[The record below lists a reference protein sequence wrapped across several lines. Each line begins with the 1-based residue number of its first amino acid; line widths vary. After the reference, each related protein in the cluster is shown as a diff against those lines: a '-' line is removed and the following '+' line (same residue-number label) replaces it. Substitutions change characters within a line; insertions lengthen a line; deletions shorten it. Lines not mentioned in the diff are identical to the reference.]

1 MTDLLDSLREL
12 SREQVSI
19 SPRFASIDQTI
30 RRAVDA
36 VRARAEMR
44 HRAIAIHIAGE
55 MTGTFDPQKIERVF
69 FNLLLN
75 ACEASFQSQGEID
88 IDIQSSPD
96 RFDVRVT
103 DHGSGVPPSISN
115 TLFEPFVSSGK
126 SNGTGLGLAIVSK
139 IIDDHGGSV
148 LVENTSP
155 SGTTFL
161 VRLPRAAGVLI
172 DATQTV
178 AS

>member
-1 MTDLLDSLREL
+1 
-12 SREQVSI
+12 
-19 SPRFASIDQTI
+19 
-30 RRAVDA
+30 
-36 VRARAEMR
+36 MR
-44 HRAIAIHIAGE
+44 HRAIAIRVAGE

-75 ACEASFQSQGEID
+75 ACEASAQSQGEID
-88 IDIQSSPD
+88 IDIQSSLD

-103 DHGSGVPPSISN
+103 DHGSGVPPAISN
-115 TLFEPFVSSGK
+115 SLLEPFVSSGK

-148 LVENTSP
+148 VVENTSP

-161 VRLPRAAGVLI
+161 VKLPRAAGVLL

-178 AS
+178 AP